1 MSHRAL
7 GLPLTLDHDLFHEKI
22 SKKLAIEYKERERER
37 KKRTIKAR

>member
-1 MSHRAL
+1 MSYRAL

-37 KKRTIKAR
+37 GRKGQ